1 MSLLEQM
8 ESVNPSERIILTY
21 DAWRKLMNDIE
32 ALDRVARAA
41 KALVDR
47 HSCRRA
53 KELVDLEAALKE
65 AEHLL
70 D

>member
-8 ESVNPSERIILTY
+8 ENINPSERIILTY
-21 DAWRKLMNDIE
+21 AAWCKLMNDVD
-32 ALDRVARAA
+32 ALERVARAA

-53 KELVDLEAALKE
+53 RELVDLEAALKE
-65 AEHLL
+65 AEHLF
-70 D
+70 

>member
-1 MSLLEQM
+1 MNTGPITQLEHRLTKLLADCDM
-8 ESVNPSERIILTY
+8 DRL
-21 DAWRKLMNDIE
+21 
-32 ALDRVARAA
+32 ALLRVARAA

-65 AEHLL
+65 VERLL
-70 D
+70 